1 MDMLKTIKLSF
12 IAVLGLA
19 LSSVVWSQTFEEGVH
34 YRALSNPLNVS
45 IPDGKVGLIQEFFWY
60 GCIHCYNLDPAVVQF
75 KEQMPDSLAFEEV
88 PATFSEIHELHARL
102 FYAWQFLGMPE
113 QTHQAI
119 YDEVFVS
126 NNNLRNERAVV
137 QFMTQQGADADEL
150 QRMMNSFT
158 VQTKVRAAQ
167 NLTAGAQVRG
177 TPSVLV
183 NGRYMVEAGLPGVQT
198 NRDMLRIAGQ
208 LALEK
213 ANSR

>member
-1 MDMLKTIKLSF
+1 MLKSIKLGL
-12 IAVLGLA
+12 IAVFALA
-19 LSSVVWSQTFEEGVH
+19 LSSLAWAQTLEEGVH
-34 YRALSNPLNVS
+34 YRALSNPVNVS
-45 IPDGKVGLIQEFFWY
+45 IPEGKVGLIQEFFWY
-60 GCIHCYNLDPAVVQF
+60 GCIHCYNLDPAVVEF
-75 KEQMPDSLAFEEV
+75 MEQLPDSLAFEEV

-102 FYAWQFLGMPE
+102 FYAWQLLGMPK

-119 YDEVFVS
+119 YDEIFVR
-126 NNNLRNERAVV
+126 NNNLRNERAVL
-137 QFMTQQGADADEL
+137 QFMTQQGADADAL

-213 ANSR
+213 GNAR